1 MWLRAQRANISN
13 ITFRELVKSS
23 PKARVILGRGTCLV
37 LCCFYFLLPSLFHSF
52 TLSSNSKQRKASR
65 QRLNIMICKEIHIF
79 CIHTHT
85 HIYIYTHNYALCSIG
100 SKQRSA
106 QPHHL
111 PLSVADRWPTDRL
124 ISTLYPPRW
133 RIWCVKKHVCFI
145 VVFIP

>member
-1 MWLRAQRANISN
+1 MAACPKSKHLKYNLQGISQ
-13 ITFRELVKSS
+13 IISQSKTYFGKRH
-23 PKARVILGRGTCLV
+23 ICLV

-52 TLSSNSKQRKASR
+52 TLSSNSEQRKASR

-111 PLSVADRWPTDRL
+111 PLSVADR
-124 ISTLYPPRW
+124 
-133 RIWCVKKHVCFI
+133 
-145 VVFIP
+145 